1 MSPPAETNKRVD
13 CAAPNGDAG
22 EIVMLYIKE
31 SQSESAS
38 ARKSALLGVSIFA
51 SLDMLASNERR
62 LRETKA
68 SRKSLICRR

>member
-1 MSPPAETNKRVD
+1 MF
-13 CAAPNGDAG
+13 
-22 EIVMLYIKE
+22 IKE

-38 ARKSALLGVSIFA
+38 ARKSALLGVSNFA
-51 SLDMLASNERR
+51 SLDMLASNERSGRFAVMVPASTSPLCVIPRRRR